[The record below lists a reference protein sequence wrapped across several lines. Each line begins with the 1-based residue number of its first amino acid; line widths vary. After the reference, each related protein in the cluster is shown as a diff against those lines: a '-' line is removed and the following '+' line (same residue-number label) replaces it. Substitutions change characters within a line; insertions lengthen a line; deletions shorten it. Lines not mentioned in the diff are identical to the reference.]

1 MCRGRKAWR
10 ELLRVLAMNG
20 RSRGGNILHDGA
32 AMMPPFNERYLL
44 EDTHSEVQRWMP
56 PPPFSP
62 DNHLDREA
70 VAASNPLQLLP
81 DHLLDLIIGQVESS
95 ADVGALSRTC
105 SALYF
110 KLHSPAVVAD
120 WLWQWKGDHG
130 LFLAAKRMP
139 LVLKQLVEVHH
150 ANINAR
156 DSDGCSLLLAAA
168 EQRFDP
174 MFSALVY
181 LLAAP
186 GIDAKNGLSPT
197 GLTCRPAAHWLL
209 RLRVGRF
216 LNRMYSYNFE
226 SLHGLAL
233 HEHSALVIRE
243 LQLHPDIDVSRVS
256 VGGGTPLRTA
266 CARGVDALVLEL
278 LKDPTIVVDAADVEG
293 RTALQ
298 LASRG
303 GHLKCGGLKS
313 IKLLQRFPGLNGAPF
328 RFATRP
334 ESQQVAAASCGVAAE
349 VREDEEEGHRRMHG
363 QDLGPVVDRN

>member
-1 MCRGRKAWR
+1 M
-10 ELLRVLAMNG
+10 
-20 RSRGGNILHDGA
+20 
-32 AMMPPFNERYLL
+32 
-44 EDTHSEVQRWMP
+44 
-56 PPPFSP
+56 
-62 DNHLDREA
+62 
-70 VAASNPLQLLP
+70 
-81 DHLLDLIIGQVESS
+81 
-95 ADVGALSRTC
+95 
-105 SALYF
+105 
-110 KLHSPAVVAD
+110 VAD

-256 VGGGTPLRTA
+256 VGGGTPLR
-266 CARGVDALVLEL
+266 
-278 LKDPTIVVDAADVEG
+278 
-293 RTALQ
+293 
-298 LASRG
+298 
-303 GHLKCGGLKS
+303 
-313 IKLLQRFPGLNGAPF
+313 APF

>member
-334 ESQQVAAASCGVAAE
+334 ESQQVAAAALLLKF
-349 VREDEEEGHRRMHG
+349 VRMRRKGIVGCMARIWG
-363 QDLGPVVDRN
+363 Q